1 LCSIW
6 LIILDGESG
15 IQAIEASCAV
25 SIRQQNFNSPSGTG
39 KGSNIAASE
48 SARDNKRNTGIKI
61 RLDDKPLKVAAPTL
75 ISTAPMNAG
84 SASHDKAAPSEAV
97 KHKGELHVGANEPN
111 LSHNLRENVEGTVKK
126 NPRFYYYRVNCK
138 SKWVIFLVH
147 YMKVG
152 AGFSFSG

>member
-6 LIILDGESG
+6 LILDGESG

-39 KGSNIAASE
+39 KGSNIAASD
-48 SARDNKRNTGIKI
+48 SARESKRNTGIKI
-61 RLDDKPLKVAAPTL
+61 RLDDKPLKVAAPL
-75 ISTAPMNAG
+75 ACTAPTNIG

-111 LSHNLRENVEGTVKK
+111 LSRNLQENIEGTAKK
-126 NPRFYYYRVNCK
+126 MPASTITESIVSRNG
-138 SKWVIFLVH
+138 L
-147 YMKVG
+147 
-152 AGFSFSG
+152 FS